1 MVLYKKRLVIK
12 YVLIVLFFW
21 TNIGLGQSINNELP
35 SRRSGESLS
44 SSYQRRTRPQGLS
57 NLPRRGVTVRPRY
70 STNEAT
76 TNGGVEVGT
85 FGPGGGGG
93 DEPPGDTDGTD
104 VPFDNFWLLMGLFM
118 ASFLLKM
125 GILNR
130 FSIKGLNLSKKIK

>member
-1 MVLYKKRLVIK
+1 MIK
-12 YVLIVLFFW
+12 YVLIVLLFW

-35 SRRSGESLS
+35 SRRRGENLS

-57 NLPRRGVTVRPRY
+57 NMPRRGVTVRPRY

-76 TNGGVEVGT
+76 TNSGVEVGT

-104 VPFDNFWLLMGLFM
+104 VPFDNFWLLTSLFIV
-118 ASFLLKM
+118 SIFIKM

-130 FSIKGLNLSKKIK
+130 FSIKPFIFFKKVN

>member
-1 MVLYKKRLVIK
+1 VVLYKKRLVIK
-12 YVLIVLFFW
+12 YALIVLLFW

-85 FGPGGGGG
+85 FGPGGG
-93 DEPPGDTDGTD
+93 DELPGDTDGTD
-104 VPFDNFWLLMGLFM
+104 VPFDNFWLLTILFM
-118 ASFLLKM
+118 TSILLKM